1 MWTEEMCVPYER
13 GHGEPMLILQSG
25 SDAATKTKEAI
36 CFGSK
41 LTNRNIVWPTWVVIN
56 FLSAHLKKKA
66 KWGFPLWW
74 SRLRIPHCHCSSLSH
89 CCGVSSVLAPGTF
102 ACHRYGQNIYIEREN
117 KYIHIRIN
125 KKGNYEK
132 EQSRVIYPIR
142 YQM

>member
-1 MWTEEMCVPYER
+1 MSMKEIKNIGVPAR
-13 GHGEPMLILQSG
+13 LSG
-25 SDAATKTKEAI
+25 
-36 CFGSK
+36 
-41 LTNRNIVWPTWVVIN
+41 
-56 FLSAHLKKKA
+56 
-66 KWGFPLWW
+66 
-74 SRLRIPHCHCSSLSH
+74 LRIQGCHCSSLSH